1 MEYKVKNT
9 LHAITP
15 EMPINITV
23 AEIQHIHELSNLLG
37 NIYFSA
43 RLLRLAE
50 AKWVFCKNF
59 KADRSC
65 TD

>member
-1 MEYKVKNT
+1 
-9 LHAITP
+9 
-15 EMPINITV
+15 MPINITV
-23 AEIQHIHELSNLLG
+23 AGTQPIHELSNLLG

-43 RLLRLAE
+43 RLLRLAQ

-65 TD
+65 ID